1 MSKHKTVIC
10 FFSII
15 TFAVIC
21 ITNLAA
27 QENKSVQDTIMDFYK
42 TKEYET
48 APELLEAFFN
58 EGDTLDEDASW
69 YYPAVFFFSKI
80 FPSENA
86 LNRLMSIYD
95 KTDNEKKR
103 FLILVIG
110 LKDKQLLKKIY
121 EKENDAFLK
130 GFIAAVIND
139 ETGYDP
145 LKSNITNATELDV
158 LWSVFF
164 ATGETAPIRKIASVL
179 AWEDI
184 FKNKIEEFEGDTKQK
199 QELKNILSDFDIE
212 YKNGEPAAL
221 TVGCDISVL
230 EKYEERPKSFRKLL
244 QILQIPEDELYRA
257 SIKYAAFWSLAAN
270 LNRHLPVRT
279 VCLHIAA
286 DETAPERNI
295 MLFVLVKSV
304 KY

>member
-15 TFAVIC
+15 TFVVIC

-69 YYPAVFFFSKI
+69 YYPTVFFFSKI

-95 KTDNEKKR
+95 KIDNEKKR

-110 LKDKQLLKKIY
+110 LKNKQLLKKIY

-158 LWSVFF
+158 LWSFF
-164 ATGETAPIRKIASVL
+164 LQREKRLLSEKLLPYWHGKISLKIR
-179 AWEDI
+179 
-184 FKNKIEEFEGDTKQK
+184 
-199 QELKNILSDFDIE
+199 LKNSKGIQNKS
-212 YKNGEPAAL
+212 KNLKSFFP
-221 TVGCDISVL
+221 ISTSNIKTGSLPLLRPTAIFPCWKNIKNAPKVL
-230 EKYEERPKSFRKLL
+230 ESCFRFCRYPRMNYIV
-244 QILQIPEDELYRA
+244 QA
-257 SIKYAAFWSLAAN
+257 
-270 LNRHLPVRT
+270 
-279 VCLHIAA
+279 
-286 DETAPERNI
+286 
-295 MLFVLVKSV
+295 
-304 KY
+304 